1 MEYRMLLAKN
11 QYRWILD
18 TSVPFSSSAGIF
30 LGFLHTAIDIT
41 DRKELEEA
49 EVKKRKETER
59 LNAIMVSRELR
70 MIELKKEIG
79 ECRRLANK
87 KHN

>member
-1 MEYRMLLAKN
+1 
-11 QYRWILD
+11 
-18 TSVPFSSSAGIF
+18 

-49 EVKKRKETER
+49 EVQKRKDTER

-70 MIELKKEIG
+70 MVELKKEIG
-79 ECRRLANK
+79 ECRRLIGKN
-87 KHN
+87 HN

>member
-1 MEYRMLLAKN
+1 
-11 QYRWILD
+11 
-18 TSVPFSSSAGIF
+18 
-30 LGFLHTAIDIT
+30 
-41 DRKELEEA
+41 
-49 EVKKRKETER
+49 

-70 MIELKKEIG
+70 MVELKKEIG